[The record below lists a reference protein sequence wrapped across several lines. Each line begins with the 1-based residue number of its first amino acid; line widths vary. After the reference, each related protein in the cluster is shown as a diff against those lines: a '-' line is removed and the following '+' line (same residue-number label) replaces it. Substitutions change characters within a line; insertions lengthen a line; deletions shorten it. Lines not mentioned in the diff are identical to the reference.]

1 MGRYTVFRPCPF
13 VSLRIAKIQTIS
25 KPPNKTTPENTIH
38 TPFKHHSHGI
48 QSIHQPLPLA
58 HQTHITM
65 DIRQFSQ
72 RVAAKQ
78 RQIAQL
84 LQRRLPVVVG
94 RLAKKHY
101 QDNFRQSGF
110 VDHGLHPWQPAK
122 RQNGGAGTYSRYRT
136 LLSSRNHLFSSINYT
151 PANASV
157 TVYNNVPYA
166 AAHNDGAT
174 VNIRVTPK
182 MRRFAWAKF
191 YEASGKRK
199 NTKKTRRRTNPRAQF
214 WRNLAL
220 TKKTTLTVRIP
231 QRRFIGPSYEL
242 NQKIDAQI
250 LKELRNIL
258 NT

>member
-1 MGRYTVFRPCPF
+1 
-13 VSLRIAKIQTIS
+13 
-25 KPPNKTTPENTIH
+25 
-38 TPFKHHSHGI
+38 
-48 QSIHQPLPLA
+48 
-58 HQTHITM
+58 M

-94 RLAKKHY
+94 RLAKNHY

-122 RQNGGAGTYSRYRT
+122 RQNGGAGAAARYRT

-151 PANASV
+151 PANAAV

-191 YEASGKRK
+191 YEASGKKK
-199 NTKKTRRRTNPRAQF
+199 NTKKTRRNAGPQAQF

-242 NQKIDAQI
+242 NQKIDARI
-250 LKELRNIL
+250 NKELRNIL

>member
-1 MGRYTVFRPCPF
+1 
-13 VSLRIAKIQTIS
+13 
-25 KPPNKTTPENTIH
+25 
-38 TPFKHHSHGI
+38 
-48 QSIHQPLPLA
+48 
-58 HQTHITM
+58 M

-78 RQIAQL
+78 RQITRL
-84 LQRRLPVVVG
+84 VNRRLPVIVG
-94 RLAKKHY
+94 RLAKEHY

-122 RQNGGAGTYSRYRT
+122 RQNGGAGAAARYRT

-151 PANASV
+151 PANAAV
-157 TVYNNVPYA
+157 TVYNNLPYA
-166 AAHNDGAT
+166 AAHNNGAT
-174 VNIRVTPK
+174 INIPVTSK
-182 MRRFAWAKF
+182 MRRYAWAKF
-191 YEASGKRK
+191 YEASGKTKK
-199 NTKKTRRRTNPRAQF
+199 NAKTKKTNRPANPRAQF

-242 NQKIDAQI
+242 NQKIDARI
-250 LKELRNIL
+250 NKELRQIL

>member
-1 MGRYTVFRPCPF
+1 
-13 VSLRIAKIQTIS
+13 
-25 KPPNKTTPENTIH
+25 
-38 TPFKHHSHGI
+38 
-48 QSIHQPLPLA
+48 
-58 HQTHITM
+58 M

-94 RLAKKHY
+94 RLAKNHY

-122 RQNGGAGTYSRYRT
+122 RQNGGAGAAARYRT

-151 PANASV
+151 PANAAV

-174 VNIRVTPK
+174 VNIPVTSK
-182 MRRFAWAKF
+182 MRRYAWAKF
-191 YEASGKRK
+191 YEASGK
-199 NTKKTRRRTNPRAQF
+199 TKKNAKTKKNKPARQPQGTVLAQPRTHKKNNTHRTHTATPLHRPFLRTQSENRRTYQQRTPQYPQHLKNNTARGDEPRTPCA
-214 WRNLAL
+214 
-220 TKKTTLTVRIP
+220 TL
-231 QRRFIGPSYEL
+231 
-242 NQKIDAQI
+242 
-250 LKELRNIL
+250 
-258 NT
+258 

>member
-1 MGRYTVFRPCPF
+1 MD
-13 VSLRIAKIQTIS
+13 
-25 KPPNKTTPENTIH
+25 
-38 TPFKHHSHGI
+38 
-48 QSIHQPLPLA
+48 IHQ
-58 HQTHITM
+58 
-65 DIRQFSQ
+65 FS
-72 RVAAKQ
+72 RLVAAKQ
-78 RQIAQL
+78 RQIDRL
-84 LQRRLPVVVG
+84 INRRLPVIVG
-94 RLAKKHY
+94 SLAKKHY

-220 TKKTTLTVRIP
+220 TKKNTLTVRIP
-231 QRRFIGPSYEL
+231 KRQFIGPSYEL
-242 NQKIDAQI
+242 NRKIDARIDQ
-250 LKELRNIL
+250 ELRNIL

>member
-1 MGRYTVFRPCPF
+1 
-13 VSLRIAKIQTIS
+13 
-25 KPPNKTTPENTIH
+25 
-38 TPFKHHSHGI
+38 
-48 QSIHQPLPLA
+48 
-58 HQTHITM
+58 M

-94 RLAKKHY
+94 RLAKNHY
-101 QDNFRQSGF
+101 QNNFRQSGF

-122 RQNGGAGTYSRYRT
+122 RQNGGAGAAARYRT

-151 PANASV
+151 PANAAV

-182 MRRFAWAKF
+182 
-191 YEASGKRK
+191 
-199 NTKKTRRRTNPRAQF
+199 AQF

-231 QRRFIGPSYEL
+231 KRQFIGPSYEL

-250 LKELRNIL
+250 LKELRQIL

>member
-1 MGRYTVFRPCPF
+1 MD
-13 VSLRIAKIQTIS
+13 
-25 KPPNKTTPENTIH
+25 
-38 TPFKHHSHGI
+38 
-48 QSIHQPLPLA
+48 IHQ
-58 HQTHITM
+58 
-65 DIRQFSQ
+65 FS
-72 RVAAKQ
+72 RLVAAKQ
-78 RQIAQL
+78 RQIDRL
-84 LQRRLPVVVG
+84 INRRLPVIVG
-94 RLAKKHY
+94 SLAKKHY

-231 QRRFIGPSYEL
+231 KRQFIGPSYEL
-242 NQKIDAQI
+242 NRKIDARIDQ
-250 LKELRNIL
+250 ELRNIL

>member
-1 MGRYTVFRPCPF
+1 
-13 VSLRIAKIQTIS
+13 
-25 KPPNKTTPENTIH
+25 
-38 TPFKHHSHGI
+38 
-48 QSIHQPLPLA
+48 
-58 HQTHITM
+58 M

-72 RVAAKQ
+72 LVASKQ
-78 RQIAQL
+78 RQIARL
-84 LQRRLPVVVG
+84 INRRLPVIVG
-94 RLAKKHY
+94 SLAKKHY

-191 YEASGKRK
+191 YETSGKKK
-199 NTKKTRRRTNPRAQF
+199 NTKGKKNSSKKAITKRTTSPQAQF

-231 QRRFIGPSYEL
+231 KRQFIGPSYEL
-242 NQKIDAQI
+242 NQKIDARI
-250 LKELRNIL
+250 NKELRNIL